1 MIYRV
6 KKIKMKFVV
15 LSTLIAAY
23 KASDVYTPLETNL
36 LNTIENLLNG
46 FVDTEYNL
54 ARKYRKTMISGKIV
68 NLGIYDIMDTNIVSA
83 SQELEKVYEL
93 RNDRLQNSRR

>member
-1 MIYRV
+1 MRRSYKNKWLQQTFTI
-6 KKIKMKFVV
+6 KSKLKMKFIV

-54 ARKYRKTMISGKIV
+54 ARKYR
-68 NLGIYDIMDTNIVSA
+68 
-83 SQELEKVYEL
+83 
-93 RNDRLQNSRR
+93 

>member
-1 MIYRV
+1 MN
-6 KKIKMKFVV
+6 FVV

-54 ARKYRKTMISGKIV
+54 ARKYRK
-68 NLGIYDIMDTNIVSA
+68 NYDIRKNH
-83 SQELEKVYEL
+83 EFRYL
-93 RNDRLQNSRR
+93 

>member
-54 ARKYRKTMISGKIV
+54 AR
-68 NLGIYDIMDTNIVSA
+68 IYDIMDTNIVSA

>member
-1 MIYRV
+1 M
-6 KKIKMKFVV
+6 
-15 LSTLIAAY
+15 
-23 KASDVYTPLETNL
+23 
-36 LNTIENLLNG
+36 
-46 FVDTEYNL
+46 
-54 ARKYRKTMISGKIV
+54 

>member
-1 MIYRV
+1 
-6 KKIKMKFVV
+6 MKFVV

-54 ARKYRKTMISGKIV
+54 ARKYS
-68 NLGIYDIMDTNIVSA
+68 
-83 SQELEKVYEL
+83 
-93 RNDRLQNSRR
+93 

>member
-1 MIYRV
+1 
-6 KKIKMKFVV
+6 MKFIV
-15 LSTLIAAY
+15 LSTLIATY

-54 ARKYRKTMISGKIV
+54 ARKYWRYNQFS
-68 NLGIYDIMDTNIVSA
+68 
-83 SQELEKVYEL
+83 
-93 RNDRLQNSRR
+93 RLAITWRIKLI

>member
-1 MIYRV
+1 M
-6 KKIKMKFVV
+6 
-15 LSTLIAAY
+15 STLIAAY

-54 ARKYRKTMISGKIV
+54 ARKYRKTMISGKIM

-83 SQELEKVYEL
+83 SRELEKVYEL

>member
-1 MIYRV
+1 MRRSYKNKCLQQTFKIIL
-6 KKIKMKFVV
+6 KLKIKMKFIV

-54 ARKYRKTMISGKIV
+54 ARKYR
-68 NLGIYDIMDTNIVSA
+68 
-83 SQELEKVYEL
+83 
-93 RNDRLQNSRR
+93 

>member
-54 ARKYRKTMISGKIV
+54 ARKYRKIMIPGKIM